1 MKRILSFLCLTF
13 LCATI
18 YAQDLDRVL
27 QQISKDSIQYNVE
40 SLQSFPT
47 RFTFSPYC
55 REVAFYLK
63 DRMQNYGFEVEIDS
77 FYVENFIWGDME
89 ESCSMYLYN
98 VLAFLPGYHDGRDTS
113 FFLGAHYDD
122 RSVSYSLDDSFVLA
136 PGADDN
142 ASGVACL
149 LEIARVWSKENI
161 RSKYGLRIEF
171 YSGEE
176 LCFLGSSH
184 RLDSWSR
191 TYSTHPLG
199 MLNLDMVGNNS
210 SDSIHLEY
218 YDFCEWLT
226 NLALENIATYT
237 NLHAN
242 LDQEYIERSDSWIFY
257 SWGLD
262 ALFLTEND
270 FSPYYH
276 TPQDSSVYLD
286 YDYMTEVTKLA
297 TSIAYD
303 VATDKNN
310 VSLDEVILE
319 NAIKVYTQENTLYID
334 NLPNQ
339 TQEIRLLNVLGK
351 TLYQEKFPKTSHYS
365 NSQILKNIPKNSIL
379 LLQVVTPEKVLTKKF
394 VR

>member
-1 MKRILSFLCLTF
+1 MKRVLSLLCLTF

-77 FYVENFIWGDME
+77 FYVEDFIWGDME

-98 VLAFLPGYHDGRDTS
+98 VLAFLSGTHEGRDTS

-149 LEIARVWSKENI
+149 LEMARVWSQENI
-161 RSKYGLRIEF
+161 SSKYGLRIEF

-184 RLDSWSR
+184 RLSSWSR

-199 MLNLDMVGNNS
+199 MLNLDMVGNNY

-218 YDFCEWLT
+218 YDGCEWLT
-226 NLALENIATYT
+226 NLALENMETYT

-242 LDQEYIERSDSWIFY
+242 LDQEYIARSDSWIFY

-286 YDYMTEVTKLA
+286 YDYMVEVSRLA

-303 VATDKNN
+303 VTMDKDN
-310 VSLDEVILE
+310 VYVEDV
-319 NAIKVYTQENTLYID
+319 VWENTIKIYVQEDILYIE
-334 NLPNQ
+334 NLPSQ
-339 TQEIRLLNVLGK
+339 TQEIRLINLLGK
-351 TLYQEKFPKTSHYS
+351 TLYREKYPKTSHYS
-365 NSQILKNIPKNSIL
+365 NSQIIKNIPKNSVL
-379 LLQVVTPEKVLTKKF
+379 LLQIVTPMQVFTKKL

>member
-1 MKRILSFLCLTF
+1 MKRILSFLCLSF
-13 LCATI
+13 LCAI
-18 YAQDLDRVL
+18 VYAQDLDRVL

-55 REVAFYLK
+55 RESAFYLR
-63 DRMQNYGFEVEIDS
+63 DRMLNYGFEVEVDS
-77 FYVENFIWGDME
+77 FYVQDFIWGDME

-98 VLAFLPGYHDGRDTS
+98 VLAFLPGYHEGKDSS

-122 RSVSYSLDDSFVLA
+122 RSVSYSYDDSFVLA

-149 LEIARVWSKENI
+149 LEIARVWGQENI
-161 RSKYGLRIEF
+161 HSKYGLRIEF

-176 LCFLGSSH
+176 LCFQGSSH
-184 RLDSWSR
+184 RLSSWSR
-191 TYSTHPLG
+191 TYSIHPLG
-199 MLNLDMVGNNS
+199 MLNLDMVGNNC

-218 YDFCEWLT
+218 YDGCDWLT
-226 NLALENIATYT
+226 NIALENIETYT
-237 NLHAN
+237 HLHAN
-242 LDQEYIERSDSWIFY
+242 LDQEYIARSDSWIFY

-276 TPQDSSVYLD
+276 TPQDSSIYLD

-297 TSIAYD
+297 ASIAYD
-303 VATDKNN
+303 VVVNTDN
-310 VSLDEVILE
+310 VSLEEVVLDDLL
-319 NAIKVYTQENTLYID
+319 KVYTQEDVLHID
-334 NLPNQ
+334 NLPSQ

-351 TLYQEKFPKTSHYS
+351 TFYQEHLPETIHYS
-365 NSQILKNIPKNSIL
+365 NAQVLKTSPQNTIL
-379 LLQVVTPEKVLTKKF
+379 LLQIITPTQVLTKKF